1 MWTNLRRAL
10 SAGVDLFLPPA
21 CLLCGDLL
29 PPGFDPREFCAECQA
44 TMPPLGRSHCSCCS
58 QPFPGTSSQH
68 LCATCLQRPPAF
80 SIAHAA
86 CSYQERIKDAIHQL
100 KYRNQVNLAQPLGKL
115 LGKALETAE
124 VSFKPDC
131 IIPVPLH
138 PGRLKQRGY
147 NQALEI
153 SRPLARK
160 MQVPIDTTLLQRT
173 LKTPPQQGLTAAERR
188 SNLRNAFIVTS
199 TTSARN
205 ILLVDDVM
213 TTGETVREC
222 CRVLMKNNI
231 SEVQVAVI
239 GRA

>member
-1 MWTNLRRAL
+1 MWKNLRRAL

-21 CLLCGDLL
+21 CLLCGQLL
-29 PPGFDPREFCAECQA
+29 PPGCDPQAFCAECQA
-44 TMPPLGRSHCSCCS
+44 TMPPLGNSHCSCCS
-58 QPFPGTSSQH
+58 QPFPGASSHH

-86 CSYQERIKDAIHQL
+86 CSYQERVKDAIHQL

-115 LGKALETAE
+115 LGKALESAE

-138 PGRLKQRGY
+138 PGRLKKRGY

-153 SRPLARK
+153 SRPLAKK

-188 SNLRNAFIVTS
+188 SNLRNAFMVTT

-231 SEVQVAVI
+231 IEVQVAVI